1 VRETTKRNVI
11 ERERRRNAKREMCSL
26 LKKDEGEGKRES
38 SSSLRW
44 CDIKAAHVWIQ
55 ARRLTY
61 ANPFLFL
68 VCYFFCLKFFLP
80 KEEAVKGGENEGQV
94 RARGGNGERCMCG
107 GVFIFSG
114 WSRCS
119 VVSEEDG
126 ILCHFVC
133 RYVLS
138 TGRMRRVR
146 PQISHKRTLEN

>member
-1 VRETTKRNVI
+1 MGETTKRTVI
-11 ERERRRNAKREMCSL
+11 ERERRRDAKREMCSL

-44 CDIKAAHVWIQ
+44 CDTKAAHVWIQ

-94 RARGGNGERCMCG
+94 RARG
-107 GVFIFSG
+107 
-114 WSRCS
+114 
-119 VVSEEDG
+119 
-126 ILCHFVC
+126 
-133 RYVLS
+133 
-138 TGRMRRVR
+138 RR
-146 PQISHKRTLEN
+146 KW